1 MVADIDIIV
10 HNKQPKGCIME
21 ITTSENEIT
30 AKFTTRASAQRVWA
44 SLTTKDGW
52 EAWFS
57 DRVES
62 DFVVGSP
69 LEMYFE
75 GEGTVTATVTERE
88 ELKCF
93 AYRWH
98 PGESG
103 EKLAMHPDEQTTVRF
118 TLVEINGQVEL
129 TMTEFGFERIPADR
143 RPKAF
148 ADNQGGW
155 KYMIEQF
162 EAWTESGVRQS
173 KSKGK
178 D

>member
-1 MVADIDIIV
+1 MVADIEIIV

-21 ITTSENEIT
+21 ITTTENEIV
-30 AKFTTRASAQRVWA
+30 AKFVTNASAQQVWK

-62 DFVVGSP
+62 EFTVGGP

-75 GEGTVTATVTERE
+75 GHGTVNATVTERE

-93 AYRWH
+93 AYCWH
-98 PGESG
+98 PGEAGQS
-103 EKLAMHPDEQTTVRF
+103 LAETDAERTTVRF
-118 TLVEINGQVEL
+118 TLKDVDGKVEL
-129 TMTEFGFERIPADR
+129 TMTEFGFERIPVGR
-143 RPKAF
+143 RPQAF

-155 KYMIEQF
+155 TYMIEQF
-162 EAWTESGVRQS
+162 EVWLESGIRQS
-173 KSKGK
+173 KSQGK